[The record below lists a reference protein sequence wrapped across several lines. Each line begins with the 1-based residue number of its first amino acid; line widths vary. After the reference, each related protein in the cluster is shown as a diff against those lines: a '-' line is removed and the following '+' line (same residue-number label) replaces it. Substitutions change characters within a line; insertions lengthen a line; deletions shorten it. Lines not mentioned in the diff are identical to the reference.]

1 MEEVRV
7 AIPTN
12 RTEMSEIRPDLDE
25 ALANLLAP
33 GWLESR
39 WEGDILHL
47 EGPGAEATVHLE
59 SGQLIG
65 QARLGPPASLMR
77 SVIEEKVTRLLR
89 RVATADP
96 RGAR

>member
-12 RTEMSEIRPDLDE
+12 RQGMAEIRSDLDE
-25 ALANLLAP
+25 ALRDLVAP
-33 GWLESR
+33 GWFSSR
-39 WEGDILHL
+39 WEGDTLHL
-47 EGPGAEATVHLE
+47 EGPGATATLRLE

-65 QARLGPPASLMR
+65 HARLGPPASLMR

-96 RGAR
+96 RGEG